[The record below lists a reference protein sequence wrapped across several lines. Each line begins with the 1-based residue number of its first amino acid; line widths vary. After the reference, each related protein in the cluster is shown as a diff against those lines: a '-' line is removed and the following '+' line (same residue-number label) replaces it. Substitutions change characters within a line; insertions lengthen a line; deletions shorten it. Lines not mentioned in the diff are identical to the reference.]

1 MAAYLEQDWDAQGAT
16 AERLMIALEPR
27 YVFDAA
33 AIATATDAA
42 ESGND
47 AHAGDGENGAHA
59 AEKGADAEAAA
70 VDGDERAE
78 NATAGETPRRE
89 IVFIDAGVRD
99 IGALMDN
106 IAPEAEIVVLSG
118 DRDGVAQISAALAG
132 FRGVDAVH
140 IISHGEAGGIR
151 LGNGELSERTVDQY
165 AAVLAGWSASL
176 ADGADILLYGC
187 DVAGSDAGYR
197 FVAALASLTGA
208 DVAASTDKTGAAG
221 DWDLEHARGVINTT
235 VAVNARGQNV
245 FSETLGE
252 TIVITADNL
261 GPGNIA
267 TADNDFGHSGN
278 DGTNG
283 IAADGIDDGFAVTT
297 YTGGVSQNTIEFAFN
312 LTTLPTSSATITI
325 RTFDTDSGAGGNGVG
340 ESIFIA
346 INGNNIGDAPAN
358 GATPDVPG
366 FNQAVNTIVLTIP
379 IGFLKIGQN
388 IVEAVVK
395 DSAAFN
401 PFTNNDTWI
410 TYIIDSTVTIDGG
423 ADTSDDAD
431 ITITGASIVADTGIG
446 GAANDALIDVQSTVT
461 TSQSGQHQMEVTLF
475 APDDTIVGVQSVFF
489 NATAGVQTTVNG
501 QVGYDI
507 QDVPSG
513 TLRAQAVLIRVAD
526 GATLDTDNANL
537 QHTQG
542 TGPTNLPPSNIAL
555 SNGSVPEN
563 SAGGTVIGAL
573 TATDALPNPDTH
585 TFEIVGTSSRFEV
598 NGSNL
603 VVKDGADLNF
613 EATNSFSVTIKATD
627 AGGLTYQKAITVLVS
642 DVNEIPTDIIFS
654 NTNLVIPE
662 GSDNGTKIA
671 DLAGTDTDNT
681 DTQTFSVQGAEAALF
696 TVNGTQL
703 VVRDGTLLDFET
715 KSVHV
720 ITVRV
725 TDKGG
730 LTRDEDITVRLTDV
744 TEGGTIFPPPPPP
757 PPPPVIVNSPA
768 PPPPAGRPV
777 LLAIQAQQEAPR
789 QPAAEVLIEQSFE
802 FTEVELRLE
811 RGVDDQYIEAG
822 EINLF
827 RVPGDAFV
835 HSEDDQAL
843 EFEAKQASG
852 QSLPAWL
859 SFDPDTVTFNGT
871 PPDGLVATY
880 ELVVVARDEYGNEAE
895 AKFTLTVGET
905 EEEEPRQARQGTEQ
919 PATVE
924 PQASEPVP
932 PAQPQAESGEETQD
946 GLQPASESGEGAR
959 PANDAGTG
967 EQARRDTPTDEA
979 RRLIQ
984 ADAGAGRDSLSAQ
997 LRQHGVGRFVLER
1010 DEIAARLA
1018 DGTEL
1023 AQDVGVRA
1031 A

>member
-1 MAAYLEQDWDAQGAT
+1 MMAYLEQERDQEGRAAD
-16 AERLMIALEPR
+16 RLMIALEPR

-33 AIATATDAA
+33 AVATATDAM

-47 AHAGDGENGAHA
+47 AHGGENQAANGEDAPAVNGEGEEAVAAADGE
-59 AEKGADAEAAA
+59 
-70 VDGDERAE
+70 R
-78 NATAGETPRRE
+78 PRRE
-89 IVFIDAGVRD
+89 IVFIDADVQD
-99 IGALMDN
+99 AATLIEN
-106 IAPEAEIVVLSG
+106 VAPDAEVILLSA
-118 DRDGVAQISAALAG
+118 DRDGVAQISATLAG
-132 FRGVDAVH
+132 YRDVDAVH

-151 LGNGELSERTVDQY
+151 LGSGELSARTVDQY
-165 AAVLAGWSASL
+165 AAVLAGWKGSL
-176 ADGADILLYGC
+176 ADGADLMLYGC
-187 DVAGSDAGYR
+187 DVAGSVEGYR
-197 FVAALASLTGA
+197 FVDALARLTGA
-208 DVAASTDKTGAAG
+208 DVAASIDKTGRAG
-221 DWDLEHARGVINTT
+221 DWDLEHARGEINTT
-235 VAVNARGQNV
+235 IAVNARGRAD

-267 TADNDFGHSGN
+267 TADNDFGHSGL

-297 YTGGVSQNTIEFAFN
+297 YTGGNSQNTIEFAFN
-312 LTTLPTSSATITI
+312 LTALPTSSATITI
-325 RTFDTDSGAGGNGVG
+325 RTFDTDSGAGTAGIG

-346 INGNNIGDAPAN
+346 INGNNLGQAPAN
-358 GATPDVPG
+358 GNTPDVPG

-379 IGFLKIGQN
+379 IGILQIGQN

-401 PFTNNDTWI
+401 AFTNNDTWI

-423 ADTSDDAD
+423 ADTADDAD
-431 ITITGASIVADTGIG
+431 ITITGATIVADTGIG
-446 GAANDALIDVQSTVT
+446 GGANDALIDVQSTVT

-475 APDDTIVGVQSVFF
+475 APDGTIVGVQSVFF

-507 QDVPSG
+507 ADVPTG

-555 SNGSVPEN
+555 SNGTVPEN
-563 SAGGTVIGAL
+563 SPGGTLIGSL

-585 TFEIVGTSSRFEV
+585 TFEIVGTDSRFEID
-598 NGSNL
+598 GSNL
-603 VVKDGADLNF
+603 VVKNGADLNF

-627 AGGLTYQKAITVLVS
+627 AGGLSFQKAITVLVS

-654 NTNLVIPE
+654 NTVEVIPE
-662 GSDNGTKIA
+662 DSPNGTRIA
-671 DLAGTDTDNT
+671 DLSGTDTDNT
-681 DTQTFSVQGAEAALF
+681 DTQTFSVVGPEAAGF
-696 TVNGTQL
+696 TVIGTRL
-703 VVRDGTLLDFET
+703 VVRDTAQLDFET
-715 KSVHV
+715 KTTHV

-730 LTRDEDITVRLTDV
+730 LTRDEEITVRLTDV
-744 TEGGTIFPPPPPP
+744 TEGGQIFPPPPPP
-757 PPPPVIVNSPA
+757 PPPPTVNTPTPT
-768 PPPPAGRPV
+768 PPPPAAPV
-777 LLAIQAQQEAPR
+777 LRAVQAQQEAAR
-789 QPAAEVLIEQSFE
+789 ENPADVLIERTFE

-811 RGVDDQYIEAG
+811 RGIDDQYVEAG

-852 QSLPAWL
+852 QSLPQWL

-871 PPDGLVATY
+871 PPEGLIATF
-880 ELVVVARDEYGNEAE
+880 ELVVVARDEFGNEAE
-895 AKFTLTVGET
+895 AKFTLTVGESD
-905 EEEEPRQARQGTEQ
+905 EEEDQQRSRQAQQPDQQPTAGAQGQPQPQAGEQTAPETPQAEAEGGDERQAEAERVLPANAQARQGGLL
-919 PATVE
+919 
-924 PQASEPVP
+924 QA
-932 PAQPQAESGEETQD
+932 AA
-946 GLQPASESGEGAR
+946 
-959 PANDAGTG
+959 ANDAG
-967 EQARRDTPTDEA
+967 Q
-979 RRLIQ
+979 
-984 ADAGAGRDSLSAQ
+984 GRESLASQ
-997 LRQHGVGRFVLER
+997 LRQHGVARFVLER
-1010 DEIAARLA
+1010 DEIASRLA
-1018 DGTEL
+1018 DETRMT
-1023 AQDVGVRA
+1023 QDVGDRA